1 VTIGLLI
8 GAIIGLVLGLT
19 GAGGS
24 VFAVPMLILL
34 LGLPVDQAVGV
45 ALGVVSLSALF
56 GSISNWQG
64 KYILWIPALLLGL
77 CGAML
82 APVGRQL
89 GTALSAN
96 IVLLGFSVLAI
107 SIAALMWRQA
117 TRSPQQSTVVR
128 ANGGSGDE
136 DYIEPICRFNDS
148 SKFNL
153 SASCITALLAS
164 GIVVGILSG
173 LFGVGGGFL
182 IVPTL
187 VFVAQVSMRQ
197 AVATSLL
204 IITLIS
210 GTGFFSF
217 AQKNV
222 LDWQLLSYVCV
233 GGLFGMLAGR
243 LTAHKIV
250 GAQLEKIFAL
260 SLIAVTLTTLARQL
274 G

>member
-1 VTIGLLI
+1 MITGLSIGI
-8 GAIIGLVLGLT
+8 IIGLVLGLT

-34 LGLPVDQAVGV
+34 LDLPVDQAVGI
-45 ALGVVSLSALF
+45 ALGVVSISALF
-56 GSISNWQG
+56 GTISNWQG

-77 CGAML
+77 CGAVL
-82 APVGRQL
+82 TPAGRQL
-89 GTALSAN
+89 GTQLSAN
-96 IVLLGFSVLAI
+96 IVMLGFSVLAI

-117 TRSPQQSTVVR
+117 ARSPERSTVVR
-128 ANGGSGDE
+128 ANGGSGDQ

-148 SKFNL
+148 SRFNL
-153 SASCITALLAS
+153 SASCIAALLAS

-210 GTGFFSF
+210 GAGFFSF
-217 AQKNV
+217 AQNNV
-222 LDWQLLSYVCV
+222 LDWQLLSYVCI

-243 LTAHKIV
+243 LMASKIA

-260 SLIAVTLTTLARQL
+260 SLVAVTLTTLVRQL

>member
-1 VTIGLLI
+1 
-8 GAIIGLVLGLT
+8 
-19 GAGGS
+19 
-24 VFAVPMLILL
+24 M
-34 LGLPVDQAVGV
+34 
-45 ALGVVSLSALF
+45 
-56 GSISNWQG
+56 
-64 KYILWIPALLLGL
+64 
-77 CGAML
+77 
-82 APVGRQL
+82 
-89 GTALSAN
+89 
-96 IVLLGFSVLAI
+96 
-107 SIAALMWRQA
+107 
-117 TRSPQQSTVVR
+117 
-128 ANGGSGDE
+128 
-136 DYIEPICRFNDS
+136 
-148 SKFNL
+148 
-153 SASCITALLAS
+153 
-164 GIVVGILSG
+164 SG

-243 LTAHKIV
+243 LIAHKIV